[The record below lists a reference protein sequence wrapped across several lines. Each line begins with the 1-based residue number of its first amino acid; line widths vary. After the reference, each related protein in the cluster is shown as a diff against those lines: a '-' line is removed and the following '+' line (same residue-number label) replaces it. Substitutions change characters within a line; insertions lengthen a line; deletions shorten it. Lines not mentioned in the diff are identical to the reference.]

1 MSDADNDD
9 AEAAGLPS
17 PSAATELL
25 GHADAEHRLLE
36 AWNSGRMPHA
46 WLFAGPPGIGKATLA
61 FRLAKFVL
69 SEGGAAAGGLFGEPL
84 PPTSLSVDPESQAAR
99 QVSAESH
106 PDLKI
111 LRRKPNDRGVMSA
124 VIRVDDV
131 RAFESSLHFKT
142 SSGGWRVAIVDEA
155 EKMNSNAENALLK
168 ILEEPP
174 SKTLIIIVSNALNAM
189 LPTTRSRCR
198 RLMMAPLSDEVV
210 STLVNRAH
218 PHLPRPDLDLILRL
232 AEGSPGRALEFV
244 EAGGAELYRNVA
256 KVLAD
261 LPEVSGENLHALA
274 GNWGGRKPKEG
285 ERDPFRTGTDLL
297 LRWIDRAIRAAN
309 HAPGLHEI
317 IPGDLEAGRV
327 YVARIG
333 VEAAFRRREAVQ
345 RLIRLE
351 SALNLDRKQVLID
364 AIHTLAFGEGLERRR
379 A

>member
-1 MSDADNDD
+1 MSDASDD
-9 AEAAGLPS
+9 GIEAEGLPT
-17 PSAATELL
+17 PAMATTLL
-25 GHADAEHRLLE
+25 GHAGAERRLLE

-46 WLFAGPPGIGKATLA
+46 WLFAGPPGIGKASLA

-69 SEGGAAAGGLFGEPL
+69 SGGGEAAGGLFGDAL
-84 PPTSLSVDPESQAAR
+84 PPSSLAVDPAHPAAR

-124 VIRVDDV
+124 VIRVDEV
-131 RAFESSLHFKT
+131 RAFESSLHFRT
-142 SSGGWRVAIVDEA
+142 TSGGWRVAIVDEA
-155 EKMNSNAENALLK
+155 ETMNRNAENALLK

-174 SKTLIIIVSNALNAM
+174 AKTLIIIVSNALNVM

-198 RLMMAPLSDEVV
+198 RLLLSPLPDADVAS
-210 STLVNRAH
+210 LLARAH
-218 PHLPRPDLDLILRL
+218 PGLARRDLDLVLRL
-232 AEGSPGRALEFV
+232 AEGSPGRAVEFV

-261 LPEVSGENLHALA
+261 LPEVNGENLHALA
-274 GNWGGRKPKEG
+274 GSWGGRKPKEG
-285 ERDPFRTGTDLL
+285 EQDPFRTGTDLM
-297 LRWIDRAIRAAN
+297 LRWIDRSIRAAN
-309 HAPGLHEI
+309 HAPGLAEI
-317 IPGDLEAGRV
+317 IPGDLEAGRI
-327 YVARIG
+327 YVARVG

-364 AIHTLAFGEGLERRR
+364 AVHTLAFGEGLDRRR